1 MKENVMFQETSQADS
16 AITSKQEKAI
26 IALLSEPTMADAANA
41 TGISEV
47 TLWRWLQDE
56 SFRLLYMQARRAAVQ
71 RAIARMQSA
80 TSEAVETLRAV
91 MKDES
96 AKGSER
102 VSAAKAIIEFAYK
115 GIDLEDFA
123 ARLSAIEAVM
133 KDKPK

>member
-1 MKENVMFQETSQADS
+1 MKANVIVQEASIADS
-16 AITSKQEKAI
+16 NITSKQEKAI

-41 TGISEV
+41 AGISEV
-47 TLWRWLQDE
+47 TLWRWLQDD
-56 SFRLLYMQARRAAVQ
+56 SFRALYLQARRAAVQ

-102 VSAAKAIIEFAYK
+102 VSAAKAIIDFAYK

-123 ARLSAIEAVM
+123 ARLSAIEAAV